1 MKILVLSCNTG
12 EGHNAAGRAIVEW
25 AEKLGHEAVMEDM
38 MLLAGKRAS
47 KMVGGTYVGIVRH
60 APRLFHFLYKIGGN
74 FLLPTDVLRY
84 IMPTVYW
91 QNQFCD
97 ICRNIL

>member
-25 AEKLGHEAVMEDM
+25 AEKLGHEAIMEDM

-60 APRLFHFLYKIGGN
+60 APRLFHFLYKIGGKLC
-74 FLLPTDVLRY
+74 F
-84 IMPTVYW
+84 
-91 QNQFCD
+91 
-97 ICRNIL
+97 

>member
-25 AEKLGHEAVMEDM
+25 AEKMGHEAVMEDM

-60 APRLFHFLYKIGGN
+60 VPRFFQLLYRIG
-74 FLLPTDVLRY
+74 
-84 IMPTVYW
+84 
-91 QNQFCD
+91 
-97 ICRNIL
+97 